1 MIMRYQGGG
10 VGHLGMRYDPSIYE
24 GGRPI
29 NDSSDDED
37 TPAPEPQTGADEDT
51 DSDSSKSD
59 AEDFIH
65 EQRGDSGEELEEDDE
80 DKGEGKE
87 SKGEEG
93 PNTTNDGEEDI
104 GGVDDEDDPGVY
116 GFAEA

>member
-37 TPAPEPQTGADEDT
+37 TPAPEPQTGADEDA

-65 EQRGDSGEELEEDDE
+65 EQRGDDGEELEEDNEDE
-80 DKGEGKE
+80 EGKE
-87 SKGEEG
+87 TKGEEG
-93 PNTTNDGEEDI
+93 PDTTNDGEEDI
-104 GGVDDEDDPGVY
+104 VGLDNEDDPGVF